1 MPPVPPLPPTAGT
14 PFATGAPDPEPLA
27 GIDLRRGVRISLTT
41 VLTLALLGLLLLA
54 AARFQQRGALADVLA
69 EGVVLS
75 DETADKANQA
85 DTFFASVSLVTTVLG
100 LGTAGLWAVW
110 FRRVR
115 LNAEVL
121 APGTHRFGS
130 GWAAGAWFTPVVN
143 LWFPKQ
149 IANDVY
155 RASAPAGPQSVRKG
169 LLNAWWVSGIV
180 AGALAGASAFGY
192 ALTEAKMRRDFR
204 LERFDAWEDDVRNL
218 RTLAGASA
226 FGYLLC
232 AVAGA
237 LALLVVRQLTRM
249 QEERA
254 LMGPEYEG
262 LAYGHLAQ
270 GLAGAPDPYAATGP
284 DPYAAAGPYPA
295 AGPHAAPGPYGAPAS
310 HAAPWPYPQP
320 HPAPGPYGAP
330 GSYGTPGVPPGP
342 YPATGPYA
350 PYLPPGQGPL
360 PGAPVGPYGPSYGP
374 SYGAPSG
381 SPYGPPPDAGSSVP
395 NPYNGEPDGGPA
407 HY

>member
-1 MPPVPPLPPTAGT
+1 MPSDSGPGPL
-14 PFATGAPDPEPLA
+14 GA
-27 GIDLRRGVRISLTT
+27 IDLRRGVRISLTT

-54 AARFQQRGALADVLA
+54 AARFRQRGALGDVLA

-75 DETADKANQA
+75 DATADRANEA

-121 APGTHRFGS
+121 APGSHRFGS

-149 IANDVY
+149 IANDIY
-155 RASAPAGPQSVRKG
+155 RASAPTGARSAPKG
-169 LLNAWWVSGIV
+169 LLNSWWVSGIV
-180 AGALAGASAFGY
+180 AGALAAASAFGY

-204 LERFDAWEDDVRNL
+204 LERYDAWEDDVRNL

-226 FGYLLC
+226 FGYLIC

-254 LMGPEYEG
+254 LEALSFDDPASPGAVHPVPGY
-262 LAYGHLAQ
+262 APP
-270 GLAGAPDPYAATGP
+270 AGPYAAP
-284 DPYAAAGPYPA
+284 WPYAQPVPGPGPYGAYPAYGTPPGPYPA
-295 AGPHAAPGPYGAPAS
+295 AGPY
-310 HAAPWPYPQP
+310 
-320 HPAPGPYGAP
+320 
-330 GSYGTPGVPPGP
+330 GP
-342 YPATGPYA
+342 YP
-350 PYLPPGQGPL
+350 PPGQGPSSPL
-360 PGAPVGPYGPSYGP
+360 PGMAAGPYGPSYGP
-374 SYGAPSG
+374 VYGAPNG
-381 SPYGPPPDAGSSVP
+381 SPYGPPPGAGGSVP
-395 NPYNGEPDGGPA
+395 NPYNNGEPDGGPT